1 MSEKSK
7 IAIIGDRN
15 LFLPLRAFGLTIF
28 SPATLE
34 EARDMLAQVVDEKY
48 ALCLIQEEWMEK
60 LSGEL
65 SALSQKFSP
74 VWMGFSDYRGI
85 FEAMEKFMSELS
97 IKATGSDAL
106 FSRGRKNHETR

>member
-1 MSEKSK
+1 MSDKNM

-15 LFLPLRAFGLTIF
+15 LFLPLQAFGLTVF
-28 SPATLE
+28 SPTTVE
-34 EARDMLAQVVDEKY
+34 EAREMLAQVVEQKY
-48 ALCLIQEEWMEK
+48 ALCLIQEDWMEK
-60 LSGEL
+60 LKNEL
-65 SALSQKFSP
+65 TALSQKFSP

-85 FEAMEKFMSELS
+85 SEAMAKFMSELS

>member
-7 IAIIGDRN
+7 IALIGDRN
-15 LFLPLRAFGLTIF
+15 LFLPLQAFGLTVF
-28 SPATLE
+28 SPGTVE
-34 EARDMLAQVVDEKY
+34 EAREMLAQVVSEKY

-60 LSGEL
+60 LGSEL

-85 FEAMEKFMSELS
+85 LDAIEKFMSELS